1 MLDREP
7 TPQRQRYI
15 TPAQDNALA
24 QQVNQWLSKEV
35 IEPIPLSPYFNNL
48 VFVAKKNGDI
58 RVCID
63 GTPAN
68 DVTEDFDW
76 PLPSLQNLRYEIR
89 GSTHFTRL
97 DLKDAFLRISVPAR
111 YRSITSFRHGKKQF
125 QFKKMPW
132 GFKTAPATFQRF
144 MDANLS
150 HFGQG
155 VYWYIDDILIYAES
169 LSTLRELTRKV
180 KEKILAMGCQVNE
193 DKSEY
198 EKESLL
204 FVGIQLQGTGVS
216 PNLEQVAKVLATPTP
231 STKKEAQSA
240 LGLVSYL
247 RDFIPLI
254 SHFNSWLYPDK
265 QGLRL
270 DPGEYQRH
278 WQRLLRHIASAAT
291 SLRHWRQGTPAQLY
305 TDASNNGL
313 GCILIQEGN
322 IVAVTSRKLTPAETR
337 YSATDREHIALVHAA
352 IKFKLFLH
360 QSTNDTKVFSDHAAL
375 ITRRD
380 DDLMPKQARWKTIV
394 KYWIPNL
401 THVKGIDNPADYISR
416 WMLDIQ
422 GGVLKA

>member
-1 MLDREP
+1 
-7 TPQRQRYI
+7 
-15 TPAQDNALA
+15 
-24 QQVNQWLSKEV
+24 
-35 IEPIPLSPYFNNL
+35 
-48 VFVAKKNGDI
+48 
-58 RVCID
+58 
-63 GTPAN
+63 
-68 DVTEDFDW
+68 
-76 PLPSLQNLRYEIR
+76 
-89 GSTHFTRL
+89 
-97 DLKDAFLRISVPAR
+97 
-111 YRSITSFRHGKKQF
+111 
-125 QFKKMPW
+125 
-132 GFKTAPATFQRF
+132 
-144 MDANLS
+144 
-150 HFGQG
+150 
-155 VYWYIDDILIYAES
+155 
-169 LSTLRELTRKV
+169 
-180 KEKILAMGCQVNE
+180 
-193 DKSEY
+193 
-198 EKESLL
+198 
-204 FVGIQLQGTGVS
+204 
-216 PNLEQVAKVLATPTP
+216 
-231 STKKEAQSA
+231 
-240 LGLVSYL
+240 VSYL

-270 DPGEYQRH
+270 GPEEYQRQ

-291 SLRHWRQGTPAQLY
+291 SLRHWKQGTPAQLY
-305 TDASNNGL
+305 TDASNIGL